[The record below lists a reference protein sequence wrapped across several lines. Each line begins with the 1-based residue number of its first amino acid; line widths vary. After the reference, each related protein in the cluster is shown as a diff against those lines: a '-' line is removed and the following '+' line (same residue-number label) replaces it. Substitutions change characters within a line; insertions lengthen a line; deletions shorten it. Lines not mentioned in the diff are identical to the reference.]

1 MFDLL
6 IAGDAVR
13 RQMKDSFGL
22 EAPETRP
29 HVHGGGR
36 TRLSVIRAAS
46 VASTNGLVSRVHPGR
61 REAARRRA
69 CSEGA

>member
-13 RQMKDSFGL
+13 GQMKDSFGL
-22 EAPETRP
+22 ETPQTRP
-29 HVHGGGR
+29 RANGGGR
-36 TRLSVIRAAS
+36 TPLSVIRAAS
-46 VASTNGLVSRVHPGR
+46 VASTHALVGRVHPGR

-69 CSEGA
+69 CSESA